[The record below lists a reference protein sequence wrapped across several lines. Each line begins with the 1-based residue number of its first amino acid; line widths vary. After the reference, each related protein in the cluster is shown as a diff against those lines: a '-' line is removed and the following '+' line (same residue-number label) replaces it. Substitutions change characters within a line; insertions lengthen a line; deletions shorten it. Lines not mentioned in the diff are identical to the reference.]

1 MFDKIIML
9 MLYTWEQG
17 ILEISA
23 PYLRHYYLTLF
34 LFFHLLLL
42 MSKI

>member
-23 PYLRHYYLTLF
+23 SYLRHYVILF

-42 MSKI
+42 ISKI